1 MNGKDR
7 RLGMGAKISRRDF
20 LNGVSIAVG
29 ASLLPSSSGATK
41 IGVQDAPGYY
51 PPELT
56 GMRGSHAGSFEAAHA
71 AIGGKRWSADDT
83 GEQYDLI
90 VVGAGISGL
99 SAAYYY
105 QQAIGKSARILVL
118 DNHDDFGGHAKRNEF
133 EIDGRLMIGYG
144 GTMSLEEP
152 GGYPAVAK
160 QLIRDLGIDT
170 QRFYTAFD
178 RNLYASLGLKRGT
191 FFDKE
196 TFGADHL
203 AVGSI
208 TATSV
213 LELIPMSDAAKS
225 ELARLLADD
234 RDYLPEMTAAERLD
248 LLNKISYEE
257 FLRLYADIGD
267 EALKYIRSLPRSVWA
282 IGSDAFPASAA
293 WSGGYPGFANL
304 DLGFEPYQKE
314 DSEPFIFHFPDGNAS
329 VARLLVRRMIPAVA
343 AGDSME
349 DIVTARFKYG
359 ELDNPESPVRIR
371 LNSTVVHAEHADDK
385 LAGDVRVT
393 YIRDGEAQLA
403 TARHVVMAGYHAM
416 VPYICPELPGDK
428 AGALSNAMRAP
439 LVYTNVLIRNWIS
452 FSKLGLRYA
461 YCPGGYHHNVT
472 LDYPVSLGEYRCPSS
487 PEEPMIL
494 HMTRVPLQPGLSAKE
509 QFAAGRRE
517 LLTTPFETFER
528 NIRDQLSRVLGDGG
542 FDPAR
547 DIAGITVNRWP
558 HGYAYGYDPGTDKI
572 AFVPQLWPEEDRSWL
587 RARTRIGNIAFA
599 GTDAASEAMTENAI
613 VEAHRAINDLIDT

>member
-1 MNGKDR
+1 MNRKDR
-7 RLGMGAKISRRDF
+7 RLGMAYDISRRDF
-20 LNGVSIAVG
+20 LNGMSVALG
-29 ASLLPSSSGATK
+29 ASLLPLSANAATTGA
-41 IGVQDAPGYY
+41 QDALGYY

-56 GMRGSHAGSFEAAHA
+56 GMRGSHAGSFEVAHA
-71 AIGGKRWSADDT
+71 AVNGQRWSADDT

-99 SAAYYY
+99 SAAYFY
-105 QQAIGKSARILVL
+105 QKVMGMSARILVL

-144 GTMSLEEP
+144 GTMSLESP
-152 GGYPAVAK
+152 GGYPEVDK
-160 QLIRDLGIDT
+160 ELIRDLGIDT

-178 RNLYASLGLKRGT
+178 RNLYASLGLNRGT

-196 TFGADHL
+196 MFGADHL

-208 TATSV
+208 IAPSV
-213 LELIPMSDAAKS
+213 LEHIPMSDAAKS
-225 ELARLLADD
+225 ELTRLYADD
-234 RDYLPEMTAAERLD
+234 RDYLPDMTAAERLD
-248 LLNKISYEE
+248 LLNRISYEE
-257 FLRLYADIGD
+257 FLRVYAGIGD
-267 EALKYIRSLPRSVWA
+267 EVLDFVRAWPRSVWA
-282 IGSDAFPASAA
+282 IGSDACPSSAA
-293 WSGGYPGFANL
+293 WSAGYPGFADL
-304 DLGFEPYQKE
+304 DLGFEPYESE
-314 DSEPFIFHFPDGNAS
+314 DDEPFIFHFPDGNAS

-343 AGDSME
+343 AGNSME

-359 ELDNPESPVRIR
+359 ELDNPDAPVRIR

-393 YIRDGEAQLA
+393 YIRGGEAQFA
-403 TARHVVMAGYHAM
+403 TGRHVVMAGYHAM
-416 VPYICPELPGDK
+416 VPYICPELPKDK

-439 LVYTNVLIRNWIS
+439 LVYTNVLIRNWTS

-472 LDYPVSLGEYRCPSS
+472 LDYPVSLGKYRCPSS

-509 QFAAGRRE
+509 QFAAGQRE

-558 HGYAYGYDPGTDKI
+558 HGYAYGYDPGTDQI
-572 AFVPQLWPEEDRSWL
+572 AFEPQLWPEEDRSWL

-599 GTDAASEAMTENAI
+599 GTDAASAAMTEHAI